1 MARFNQNV
9 YNHIIAVGGSAAS
22 ANNAA
27 RARRPGRALQ
37 RFLAAFTPPQQA
49 APTPQYTPPPMP
61 KVDTYKA
68 PQLANA
74 TTGSV
79 GKGVGES
86 KQAVPK
92 KTLASLL
99 MRRGRRTKVASQYGG
114 NFGTGTGLNVPGRST
129 K

>member
-1 MARFNQNV
+1 MAFNQNV

-37 RFLAAFTPPQQA
+37 RFLNAFTPPQQA

-61 KVDTYKA
+61 KVDTYKP
-68 PQLANA
+68 PQQANA

-92 KTLASLL
+92 KTLSDLL
-99 MRRGRRTKVASQYGG
+99 MRRSRRRKVGDQYGG
-114 NFGTGTGLNVPGRST
+114 NFGTGTGLNVLGGST

>member
-61 KVDTYKA
+61 KVDTYKP
-68 PQLANA
+68 PQQANA
-74 TTGSV
+74 TAGSV
-79 GKGVGES
+79 GKGVG
-86 KQAVPK
+86 KPKAAVPK
-92 KTLASLL
+92 KTLASL
-99 MRRGRRTKVASQYGG
+99 RIRKRKTQVAGSYGG
-114 NFGTGTGLNVPGRST
+114 SFGGGTGLNVGGVG
-129 K
+129 